1 MPEFKSFALVN
12 KIFDSIIIF
21 SYDNKVVFAGNKIK
35 KILSNSW
42 ATIQNLHSG
51 KVEKNIKQLK
61 EAIGKVKN
69 GLIKQ
74 PFELKI
80 NDEYFILFPAENNK
94 QIILALEKDI
104 SQVNKMEHDLKER
117 VKELECLYQISR
129 ELQIAKEIKEA
140 FVKCTEHIKKGF
152 QFPEITSVI
161 IEIDGN
167 KYKNKDGTEKNNINE
182 LQVPV
187 LKNYKKRGKIRVIYH
202 ENLPFLKEED
212 KLLAEISIKFS
223 KAIEKYEQTKN
234 LEKQKK
240 ILISKNK
247 ELIELTEEARQSREK
262 LQTFFRAI
270 TDKIYVIDTNFNII
284 QSNSD
289 EIGNSGKCYKK
300 IFKSNEICENC
311 PAVLTLIKLK
321 PASLEKEHNKQHFL
335 LHSYPIYN
343 KKNNIDSIL
352 EVCRDVTKEK
362 EMESQLIESYKLAS
376 LGKVV
381 AGVAHEINNPNTFIL
396 GNIKIIKEAFNDIYP
411 ILDEKYSQQPD
422 LKIARLNYDIFKE
435 NIKILVEDIYN
446 GSIRLKKIVGDL
458 RTFARK
464 DENLHTDT
472 IYINDLIKNTI
483 RLTKNQ
489 ITKNI
494 NISTSLN
501 PDIPT
506 FNGSV
511 SKLEQVL
518 LNIITNASE
527 AINKKKGEI
536 NIQTDYIEKNNLVK
550 IMIKD
555 NGIGMD
561 AKTKSNIFDP
571 FFTTKRKEGGIGL
584 GLSIS
589 YGIINEHNGTIE
601 VSSKLGKGTTFTICI
616 PVK

>member
-1 MPEFKSFALVN
+1 
-12 KIFDSIIIF
+12 
-21 SYDNKVVFAGNKIK
+21 
-35 KILSNSW
+35 
-42 ATIQNLHSG
+42 
-51 KVEKNIKQLK
+51 
-61 EAIGKVKN
+61 
-69 GLIKQ
+69 
-74 PFELKI
+74 
-80 NDEYFILFPAENNK
+80 
-94 QIILALEKDI
+94 
-104 SQVNKMEHDLKER
+104 
-117 VKELECLYQISR
+117 
-129 ELQIAKEIKEA
+129 
-140 FVKCTEHIKKGF
+140 
-152 QFPEITSVI
+152 
-161 IEIDGN
+161 
-167 KYKNKDGTEKNNINE
+167 
-182 LQVPV
+182 
-187 LKNYKKRGKIRVIYH
+187 
-202 ENLPFLKEED
+202 
-212 KLLAEISIKFS
+212 
-223 KAIEKYEQTKN
+223 
-234 LEKQKK
+234 
-240 ILISKNK
+240 
-247 ELIELTEEARQSREK
+247 
-262 LQTFFRAI
+262 
-270 TDKIYVIDTNFNII
+270 
-284 QSNSD
+284 
-289 EIGNSGKCYKK
+289 
-300 IFKSNEICENC
+300 
-311 PAVLTLIKLK
+311 
-321 PASLEKEHNKQHFL
+321 
-335 LHSYPIYN
+335 
-343 KKNNIDSIL
+343 
-352 EVCRDVTKEK
+352 EK

-527 AINKKKGEI
+527 AINKEKGEI